1 MKVLFLYSFSR
12 WGLERLSNLPK
23 SPDFTKCRTRVDGSN
38 LLRFG
43 ASVCLS
49 IQCRSEQVVTLQVW
63 GEPLWKFPL
72 AMKLV
77 SCDPPRAWTISTS
90 GKSVAQKTVGSWVG
104 SQQELCFYAM
114 TWGIQTGLGFLD
126 TVFQCLN
133 PGNQGQSQTAP
144 FSPQYFPLNVIPKW

>member
-1 MKVLFLYSFSR
+1 MKVLFWYSLSR
-12 WGLERLSNLPK
+12 WVLERLSNLPK
-23 SPDFTKCRTRVDGSN
+23 SPDFTKCRIWVDGSN
-38 LLRFG
+38 LLHFG

-49 IQCRSEQVVTLQVW
+49 IQCRSEQVVTLQVR
-63 GEPLWKFPL
+63 GKPLWKFPL

-77 SCDPPRAWTISTS
+77 SNDPQGLDHKHLWEEC
-90 GKSVAQKTVGSWVG
+90 GFWVG
-104 SQQELCFYAM
+104 SQQEFCFYAV

-133 PGNQGQSQTAP
+133 PGNQGQSQTPP